1 MKKRPAITIVK
12 GDDPYIA
19 VTALSQY
26 CRERGWR
33 ILSESVTIEI
43 PTEGKALLQFKRDV
57 KSGKVR
63 IQGEQPVAQKRTFI
77 DDSK

>member
-1 MKKRPAITIVK
+1 MKKRPSITIVK

-33 ILSESVTIEI
+33 ILSESVTIDI
-43 PTEGKALLQFKRDV
+43 PIEGKALAQFKGDV

-63 IQGEQPVAQKRTFI
+63 IQREQPVAKKRTI
-77 DDSK
+77 TGDKK